1 MYTTLTSHRN
11 VLALGGKSYY
21 IGTMKGNNFN
31 TALVKNPKT
40 GALENVCLDTGEILR
55 PVSLHDMEKYRFN
68 FDMALL
74 ICQRV
79 REGATLKELGDDPSL
94 PSLTVIHYWRRN
106 NATFDEEIKLARKD
120 RAEYYADKVIEIA
133 EQVVDKDDVPVAKF
147 KSDVYKW
154 AAEKGDP
161 GSYGN
166 KIEHTGSNTAT
177 TLVVMT
183 GIERKPDIEVK
194 YEEVQSTEPKY
205 EQDGTTDG
213 RGVSGASEEGRKAVG
228 GEEVSGADV
237 QTSGRGSAKV

>member
-1 MYTTLTSHRN
+1 
-11 VLALGGKSYY
+11 
-21 IGTMKGNNFN
+21 MKGNNFN
-31 TALVKNPKT
+31 TALVRNPKT
-40 GALENVCLDTGEILR
+40 GTLENICLDTGEVLR
-55 PVSLHDMEKYRFN
+55 PVNMHEMEKYKFN

-79 REGATLKELGDDPSL
+79 REGATLKQLGDDPTL
-94 PSLTVIHYWRRN
+94 PSLTVIHYWRRT

-133 EQVVDKDDVPVAKF
+133 EEVVDKDDVPVAKF
-147 KSDVYKW
+147 KADQYKW

-183 GIERKPDIEVK
+183 GIQRRPDIEVK
-194 YEEVQSTEPKY
+194 YEEVTNTRSIDK
-205 EQDGTTDG
+205 QDEASDS
-213 RGVSGASEEGRKAVG
+213 RGVQADSEVGGDSGQQSEGAGTSVSSEGRVG
-228 GEEVSGADV
+228 RAEEEVE
-237 QTSGRGSAKV
+237 QEN

>member
-1 MYTTLTSHRN
+1 
-11 VLALGGKSYY
+11 
-21 IGTMKGNNFN
+21 MKGNNFN

-55 PVSLHDMEKYRFN
+55 PVSLHDMEKYKFN

-120 RAEYYADKVIEIA
+120 RAEYYADRVIEIA

-183 GIERKPDIEVK
+183 GIERKPDIEVN
-194 YEEVQSTEPKY
+194 YEEVISPRPEDKQNEASIESGVRRDS
-205 EQDGTTDG
+205 EVGGSEEERAEGTGTSLSSEGGAG
-213 RGVSGASEEGRKAVG
+213 RGDSAGAAEE
-228 GEEVSGADV
+228 ES
-237 QTSGRGSAKV
+237 

>member
-1 MYTTLTSHRN
+1 
-11 VLALGGKSYY
+11 
-21 IGTMKGNNFN
+21 MKGNNFN
-31 TALVKNPKT
+31 TALVRNPKT
-40 GALENVCLDTGEILR
+40 NELENICLDTGEVLR
-55 PVSLHDMEKYRFN
+55 PVNIHEMDKYKFN
-68 FDMALL
+68 FDTALL
-74 ICQRV
+74 ICQKI
-79 REGATLKELGDDPSL
+79 REGATLKLIGDDPTL

-133 EQVVDKDDVPVAKF
+133 EEVVDKDDVPVAKF

-194 YEEVQSTEPKY
+194 YEKVISTRPSD
-205 EQDGTTDG
+205 EQNEASDSRGVCADSESGGSEGQHSEGAGTSVPSEGGAGRGDSTGTT
-213 RGVSGASEEGRKAVG
+213 EE
-228 GEEVSGADV
+228 ES
-237 QTSGRGSAKV
+237 